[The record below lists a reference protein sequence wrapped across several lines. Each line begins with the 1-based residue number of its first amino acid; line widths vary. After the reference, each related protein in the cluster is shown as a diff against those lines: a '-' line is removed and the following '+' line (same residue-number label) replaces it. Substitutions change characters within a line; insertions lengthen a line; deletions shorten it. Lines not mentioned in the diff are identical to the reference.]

1 MSRSTYLKTI
11 LAISGLVLLASS
23 TQPGFAGPKQDAQLL
38 SYVGNWRGSGE
49 LVGGEEPEKF
59 TCRNIIA
66 NGGEGKINYTGRCA
80 VAGLNLNISGTVKYN
95 DDANRYEG
103 SMNSTTKFEGVAI
116 GRQRG
121 SNIVFDFKQQNQHE
135 GHDLTIGA
143 KLTLKPSDTYT
154 VDFDVWVKDSD
165 VKMTTSVPFERK

>member
-1 MSRSTYLKTI
+1 MSGFPILKTV

-23 TQPGFAGPKQDAQLL
+23 ATPSFAGPKQDALLL

-59 TCRNIIA
+59 SCRNVIGD
-66 NGGEGKINYTGRCA
+66 GGSGQINYTGRCA
-80 VAGLNLNISGTVKYN
+80 VAGLNLNIYGTVKYN
-95 DDANRYEG
+95 DATSRYEG
-103 SMNSTTKFEGVAI
+103 VMNSSTKFEGAAI

-121 SNIVFDFKQQNQHE
+121 SNIVFDFKQQNRHE

-143 KLTLKPSDTYT
+143 KLTLKPNDTYT
-154 VDFDVWVKDSD
+154 VDFDVWIADSD
-165 VKMTTSVPFERK
+165 VKMSTSVPFKRK